1 MCVLFGELP
10 LGGNRYRWY
19 VRTWLGGGAV
29 VLGQVVIPVDRP
41 PAFREHRAFK
51 KLRTTHDCDRWRLP
65 TQSKPWPLSVTD

>member
-1 MCVLFGELP
+1 MCVLFWRTVP

-41 PAFREHRAFK
+41 PAVREHRAFK
-51 KLRTTHDCDRWRLP
+51 IRLRTTHDCDRWRLP
-65 TQSKPWPLSVTD
+65 TVNLSLGRCQ